1 LLMQLRLQQ
10 MKQKWLLLNKHK
22 DSMKR
27 PRVTAGPF
35 SFSDYS
41 LNMRVIG
48 LTGGIGCGK
57 SLAAQYFAELGALV
71 IDADQLARAAI
82 ERGSDGFDEVVA
94 LFGDSILKDGN
105 IDRRALGELIFKDPK
120 AKAQLENIIHPFV
133 RREFEGA
140 VASLKGDEVLV
151 YEIPLLVE
159 TKAHERF
166 DVVITVESE
175 MENRIARLRGRG
187 MHISEIEG
195 RVAAQATRE
204 QRIEVADFLIEN
216 DGTEDELLRQ
226 VENIWDSLH
235 DNK

>member
-1 LLMQLRLQQ
+1 M
-10 MKQKWLLLNKHK
+10 W
-22 DSMKR
+22 
-27 PRVTAGPF
+27 
-35 SFSDYS
+35 
-41 LNMRVIG
+41 VIG

-94 LFGDSILKDGN
+94 IFGDGILKDGN
-105 IDRRALGELIFKDPK
+105 INRRALGDLIFKDPT

-133 RREFEGA
+133 RREFEEA
-140 VASLKGDEVLV
+140 VASLKGDQVLV

-159 TKAHERF
+159 TKAYEKF

-195 RVAAQATRE
+195 RIAAQATRE

-216 DGTEDELLRQ
+216 DGSEDELLRQ

>member
-1 LLMQLRLQQ
+1 
-10 MKQKWLLLNKHK
+10 
-22 DSMKR
+22 MKR

-105 IDRRALGELIFKDPK
+105 IDRRALGDLIFKDPIAK
-120 AKAQLENIIHPFV
+120 AKLENIIHPFV
-133 RREFEGA
+133 RREFEEA
-140 VASLKGDEVLV
+140 VASLNGDQVLV

-159 TKAHERF
+159 TNAHEKF
-166 DVVITVESE
+166 DVVITVESQ

-216 DGTEDELLRQ
+216 DGSEDELLRQ

-235 DNK
+235 DN

>member
-1 LLMQLRLQQ
+1 
-10 MKQKWLLLNKHK
+10 
-22 DSMKR
+22 
-27 PRVTAGPF
+27 
-35 SFSDYS
+35 
-41 LNMRVIG
+41 MRVIG

-71 IDADQLARAAI
+71 IDADQLARTAI

-94 LFGDSILKDGN
+94 IFGDGILKDGN
-105 IDRRALGELIFKDPK
+105 IDRRALGDLIFKDPT

-133 RREFEGA
+133 RREFEEA
-140 VASLKGDEVLV
+140 VASLKGDQVLV

-175 MENRIARLRGRG
+175 MENRVARLRARG

-195 RVAAQATRE
+195 RIAAQATRE

-235 DNK
+235 DN

>member
-1 LLMQLRLQQ
+1 
-10 MKQKWLLLNKHK
+10 
-22 DSMKR
+22 
-27 PRVTAGPF
+27 
-35 SFSDYS
+35 
-41 LNMRVIG
+41 MRVIG

-94 LFGDSILKDGN
+94 LFGDSILRDGN
-105 IDRRALGELIFKDPK
+105 IDRRALGELIFKDPIAK
-120 AKAQLENIIHPFV
+120 AKLENIIHPFV
-133 RREFEGA
+133 RREFEEA
-140 VASLKGDEVLV
+140 VASLKGDQVLV

-159 TKAHERF
+159 TGADERF

-195 RVAAQATRE
+195 RIAAQATRE

-216 DGTEDELLRQ
+216 DGSEDGLLRQ

-235 DNK
+235 HKK

>member
-1 LLMQLRLQQ
+1 
-10 MKQKWLLLNKHK
+10 
-22 DSMKR
+22 
-27 PRVTAGPF
+27 
-35 SFSDYS
+35 
-41 LNMRVIG
+41 MRVIA

-82 ERGSDGFDEVVA
+82 ERGSAGFDEVVT

-105 IDRRALGELIFKDPK
+105 IDRRALGEIIFKDPK
-120 AKAQLENIIHPFV
+120 SKVALENIIHPFV
-133 RREFEGA
+133 RKEFEEA
-140 VASLKGDEVLV
+140 VASLKGDQVLV
-151 YEIPLLVE
+151 YEIPLLFE
-159 TKAHERF
+159 TNAHERF
-166 DVVITVESE
+166 DLVITVESE

-195 RVAAQATRE
+195 RIAAQATRD
-204 QRIEVADFLIEN
+204 QRIEIADFLIEN

-235 DNK
+235 DSK

>member
-1 LLMQLRLQQ
+1 
-10 MKQKWLLLNKHK
+10 
-22 DSMKR
+22 
-27 PRVTAGPF
+27 
-35 SFSDYS
+35 
-41 LNMRVIG
+41 MRVIG

-71 IDADQLARAAI
+71 VDADQLARAAI
-82 ERGSDGFDEVVA
+82 ERGSDGFDEVVT
-94 LFGDSILKDGN
+94 LFGDGILKDGN
-105 IDRRALGELIFKDPK
+105 IDRRALGDLIFKDPA
-120 AKAQLENIIHPFV
+120 AKKQLENIIHPFV
-133 RREFEGA
+133 RREFEEV
-140 VASLKGDEVLV
+140 VASLKGDQVLV

-159 TKAHERF
+159 TKAHEKF

-195 RVAAQATRE
+195 RIAAQATRE

-216 DGTEDELLRQ
+216 NGSEDELLRQ

>member
-1 LLMQLRLQQ
+1 
-10 MKQKWLLLNKHK
+10 
-22 DSMKR
+22 
-27 PRVTAGPF
+27 
-35 SFSDYS
+35 
-41 LNMRVIG
+41 MRVVG

-82 ERGSDGFDEVVA
+82 ERGTDGFDEVVA
-94 LFGDSILKDGN
+94 IFGDSILKDGN
-105 IDRRALGELIFKDPK
+105 IDRRALGDLIFKDAT
-120 AKAQLENIIHPFV
+120 AKTQLENIIHPFV
-133 RREFEGA
+133 RREFEEA
-140 VASLKGDEVLV
+140 MASLKGDQVLV

-159 TKAHERF
+159 TGAQERF

-175 MENRIARLRGRG
+175 MENRVARLRARG

-195 RVAAQATRE
+195 RIAAQATRE

-235 DNK
+235 DN

>member
-1 LLMQLRLQQ
+1 
-10 MKQKWLLLNKHK
+10 
-22 DSMKR
+22 MKR

-82 ERGSDGFDEVVA
+82 ERGTDGFDEVVA

-105 IDRRALGELIFKDPK
+105 IDRRALGELIFRDPT
-120 AKAQLENIIHPFV
+120 AKTQLENIIHPFV
-133 RREFEGA
+133 RREFEEA
-140 VASLKGDEVLV
+140 VASLKGDQILV

-159 TKAHERF
+159 TGAQGRF

-175 MENRIARLRGRG
+175 MENRVARLRGRG
-187 MHISEIEG
+187 MHTSEIEG

-216 DGTEDELLRQ
+216 DGSEDELLRQ

-235 DNK
+235 DN

>member
-1 LLMQLRLQQ
+1 
-10 MKQKWLLLNKHK
+10 
-22 DSMKR
+22 
-27 PRVTAGPF
+27 
-35 SFSDYS
+35 
-41 LNMRVIG
+41 MRVIG

-82 ERGSDGFDEVVA
+82 ERGTDGFDEVVA

-105 IDRRALGELIFKDPK
+105 IDRRALGELIFRDPT
-120 AKAQLENIIHPFV
+120 AKTELENIIHPFV
-133 RREFEGA
+133 RREFEEA
-140 VASLKGDEVLV
+140 VASLKGDQVLI

-159 TKAHERF
+159 TGAQGRF

-175 MENRIARLRGRG
+175 MENRVARLRGRG
-187 MHISEIEG
+187 MHTSEIEG

-216 DGTEDELLRQ
+216 DGSEDELLRQ

-235 DNK
+235 DN

>member
-1 LLMQLRLQQ
+1 
-10 MKQKWLLLNKHK
+10 
-22 DSMKR
+22 
-27 PRVTAGPF
+27 
-35 SFSDYS
+35 
-41 LNMRVIG
+41 MRVIG

-105 IDRRALGELIFKDPK
+105 IDRRALGDLIFRDPA
-120 AKAQLENIIHPFV
+120 AKKQLENIIHPFV
-133 RREFEGA
+133 RREFEAA
-140 VASLKGDEVLV
+140 VASLKGDQVLV

-159 TKAHERF
+159 TNAHERF

-216 DGTEDELLRQ
+216 DGSEDELLRQ

-235 DNK
+235 DN

>member
-1 LLMQLRLQQ
+1 
-10 MKQKWLLLNKHK
+10 
-22 DSMKR
+22 MKR

-41 LNMRVIG
+41 LSMRVIG

-105 IDRRALGELIFKDPK
+105 IDRRALGELIFKDPI
-120 AKAQLENIIHPFV
+120 AKTKLENIIHPFV
-133 RREFEGA
+133 RREFEEA
-140 VASLKGDEVLV
+140 VASLNGDQVLV

-159 TKAHERF
+159 TNAHEKF
-166 DVVITVESE
+166 DLVITVESE

-195 RVAAQATRE
+195 RIAAQATRE

-216 DGTEDELLRQ
+216 DGSEDELLRQ

>member
-1 LLMQLRLQQ
+1 
-10 MKQKWLLLNKHK
+10 
-22 DSMKR
+22 
-27 PRVTAGPF
+27 
-35 SFSDYS
+35 
-41 LNMRVIG
+41 MRVIG

-71 IDADQLARAAI
+71 VDADQLARAAI

-94 LFGDSILKDGN
+94 IFGDGILKDGN
-105 IDRRALGELIFKDPK
+105 IDRRALGDLIFKDPT

-133 RREFEGA
+133 RREFEEA
-140 VASLKGDEVLV
+140 VASLKGDQVLV

-159 TKAHERF
+159 TKAHEKF

-175 MENRIARLRGRG
+175 MEIRIGRLRGRG

-195 RVAAQATRE
+195 RIAAQATRE

>member
-1 LLMQLRLQQ
+1 
-10 MKQKWLLLNKHK
+10 
-22 DSMKR
+22 
-27 PRVTAGPF
+27 
-35 SFSDYS
+35 
-41 LNMRVIG
+41 MRVIG

-71 IDADQLARAAI
+71 VDADQLARAAI
-82 ERGSDGFDEVVA
+82 ERGSDGFDEVVTM
-94 LFGDSILKDGN
+94 FGDGILKDGN
-105 IDRRALGELIFKDPK
+105 IDRRALGDLIFKDPA
-120 AKAQLENIIHPFV
+120 AKKQLENIVHPFV
-133 RREFEGA
+133 RREFEEV
-140 VASLKGDEVLV
+140 VASLKGDQVLV

-159 TKAHERF
+159 TKAHEKF

-195 RVAAQATRE
+195 RIAAQATRE

-216 DGTEDELLRQ
+216 DGSEDELLRQ

>member
-1 LLMQLRLQQ
+1 
-10 MKQKWLLLNKHK
+10 
-22 DSMKR
+22 
-27 PRVTAGPF
+27 
-35 SFSDYS
+35 
-41 LNMRVIG
+41 MRVIG

-82 ERGSDGFDEVVA
+82 ERGTGGFDEVVT
-94 LFGDSILKDGN
+94 LFGDGILKDGN
-105 IDRRALGELIFKDPK
+105 IDRRALGDLIFKDVE

-133 RREFEGA
+133 RREFEEA
-140 VASLKGDEVLV
+140 VASLMGDQVLV

-159 TKAHERF
+159 TNSHERF

-195 RVAAQATRE
+195 RIAAQATRE
-204 QRIEVADFLIEN
+204 QRIEIADFLIEN
-216 DGTEDELLRQ
+216 DGSEDELLRQ
-226 VENIWDSLH
+226 VKNIWDSLH

>member
-1 LLMQLRLQQ
+1 
-10 MKQKWLLLNKHK
+10 
-22 DSMKR
+22 
-27 PRVTAGPF
+27 
-35 SFSDYS
+35 
-41 LNMRVIG
+41 MRVIA

-82 ERGSDGFDEVVA
+82 ERGSAGFDEVVT
-94 LFGDSILKDGN
+94 LFGDSLLKDGN
-105 IDRRALGELIFKDPK
+105 IDRRALGEIIFKDPK
-120 AKAQLENIIHPFV
+120 AKVALENIIHPFV
-133 RREFEGA
+133 RKEFEEA
-140 VASLKGDEVLV
+140 VASLKGDQVLV

-159 TKAHERF
+159 TNAHERF
-166 DVVITVESE
+166 DLVITVESE

-195 RVAAQATRE
+195 RIAAQATRE
-204 QRIEVADFLIEN
+204 QRIEIADFLIEN

-235 DNK
+235 DSK

>member
-1 LLMQLRLQQ
+1 
-10 MKQKWLLLNKHK
+10 
-22 DSMKR
+22 
-27 PRVTAGPF
+27 
-35 SFSDYS
+35 
-41 LNMRVIG
+41 MRVIG

-71 IDADQLARAAI
+71 IDADQLARTAI

-105 IDRRALGELIFKDPK
+105 IDRRALGELIFKDAK
-120 AKAQLENIIHPFV
+120 AKTQLESIIHPFV

-140 VASLKGDEVLV
+140 VASLKGDQVLV

-175 MENRIARLRGRG
+175 MENRVARLRGRG

-195 RVAAQATRE
+195 RIAAQATRE

-216 DGTEDELLRQ
+216 DGSEDELLRQ